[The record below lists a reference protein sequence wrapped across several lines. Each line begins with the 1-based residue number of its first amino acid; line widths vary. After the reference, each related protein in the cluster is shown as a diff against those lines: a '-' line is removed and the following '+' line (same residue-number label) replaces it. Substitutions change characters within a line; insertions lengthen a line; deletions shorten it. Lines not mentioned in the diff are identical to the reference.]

1 VVLEG
6 CEPGGSSRVKESMQ
20 MLGVRLSDRRYGS
33 VGLTDLLLSKQ
44 FTVKCRAG
52 HSLCTHL

>member
-1 VVLEG
+1 MVLEG

-33 VGLTDLLLSKQ
+33 VGLIDLLS
-44 FTVKCRAG
+44 
-52 HSLCTHL
+52 